1 MPVIIDRA
9 SADLLA
15 AEGATCLDTDQ
26 ATATRD
32 GRPVPWPTADEP
44 GQDSPI
50 LVFGSSDSLVR
61 AVAERLERLGLPAW
75 QVRPAPER
83 PGAGRPAGYG
93 AARRPSR
100 G

>member
-9 SADLLA
+9 SAVRLA

-32 GRPVPWPTADEP
+32 GCLVPWPTADEA

-50 LVFGSSDSLVR
+50 LVFGSSDATVR
-61 AVAERLERLGLPAW
+61 GVAERLEGLGLPAW
-75 QVRPAPER
+75 QVAPA
-83 PGAGRPAGYG
+83 ATKSGRGH
-93 AARRPSR
+93 
-100 G
+100 